1 MSTDDWN
8 AAMSRDLRS
17 NPRTRLRAEVKVK
30 HPQAGEIR
38 SHTRDISDSG
48 AFVFGNDNNGVAL
61 GDIVEVQVQGL
72 PGGDAPVVRMRIVR
86 LDKEGMGLEFVN
98 D

>member
-1 MSTDDWN
+1 MSEDV
-8 AAMSRDLRS
+8 RGC
-17 NPRTRLRAEVKVK
+17 PRTRLRAEVKVT
-30 HPQAGEIR
+30 HPGAGEIL

-48 AFVFGNDNNGVAL
+48 AFIVTHGENIAV
-61 GDIVEVQVQGL
+61 GDIVDVQVQGL

-86 LDKEGMGLEFVN
+86 LDKDGMGLEFVA

>member
-1 MSTDDWN
+1 MSEDV
-8 AAMSRDLRS
+8 RGC
-17 NPRTRLRAEVKVK
+17 PRTRLRAEVKVT
-30 HPQAGEIR
+30 HPDAGEIL

-48 AFVFGNDNNGVAL
+48 AFIVTHGENIAV
-61 GDIVEVQVQGL
+61 GDIVDVQVQGL

-86 LDKEGMGLEFVN
+86 LDKGGMGLEFVT

>member
-1 MSTDDWN
+1 MSED
-8 AAMSRDLRS
+8 SRGS
-17 NPRTRLRAEVKVK
+17 PRTRLRAEVKVN
-30 HPQAGEIR
+30 HPHAGEIH

-48 AFVFGNDNNGVAL
+48 AYIVTHGEAIAI
-61 GDIVEVQVQGL
+61 GDVVEVQVQGL

-86 LDKEGMGLEFVN
+86 LDKEGMGLEFVR

>member
-1 MSTDDWN
+1 MSEDV
-8 AAMSRDLRS
+8 RGC
-17 NPRTRLRAEVKVK
+17 PRTRLRAEVKVT
-30 HPQAGEIR
+30 HPDAGEIL

-48 AFVFGNDNNGVAL
+48 AFIVTHGENIAV
-61 GDIVEVQVQGL
+61 GDIVDVQVQGL

-86 LDKEGMGLEFVN
+86 LDKDGMGLEFAA

>member
-1 MSTDDWN
+1 MSE
-8 AAMSRDLRS
+8 DLRRC
-17 NPRTRLRAEVKVK
+17 PRTRLRAEVKVN
-30 HPQAGEIR
+30 HPDAGEIR

-48 AFVFGNDNNGVAL
+48 AFILAQAEQIKI

-72 PGGDAPVVRMRIVR
+72 PGGDAPLVRMRIIR
-86 LDKEGMGLEFVN
+86 LDKEGMGLEFVT

>member
-1 MSTDDWN
+1 MSLDDWN

-17 NPRTRLRAEVKVK
+17 NPRTRLRAEVKVN

-48 AFVFGNDNNGVAL
+48 AFVFGNGPGVAL

-72 PGGDAPVVRMRIVR
+72 PGGDAPLVRMRIVR